1 MSISLALLQLV
12 ASVATAATA
21 TYLIVE
27 SRERRQFLSA
37 KAEDLYTAVE
47 TVDRGLSDFFGQA
60 YTLICDGRPLRP
72 STDFAWSK
80 LQQEQAKVRM
90 LVSFYFPTLWP
101 EVKRGDAGV
110 ATAVAA
116 LAEYELHHPEE
127 SALLALDHVVLDM
140 KDALEA
146 LKHAVV
152 VAHRDG
158 RGHPLGLRRKLVTP
172 ELRRALR
179 MAA

>member
-12 ASVATAATA
+12 AAVATAATA

-27 SRERRQFLSA
+27 SREKRQFLST
-37 KAEDLYTAVE
+37 KAEELYTAVE
-47 TVDRGLSDFFGQA
+47 TVDRSLVEFFGQA
-60 YTLICDGRPLRP
+60 YALICEGRALRP
-72 STDFAWSK
+72 STDYAWSL
-80 LQQEQAKVRM
+80 LQQEQAKVHM
-90 LVSFYFPTLWP
+90 LVSFYFPTLWT
-101 EVKRGDAGV
+101 ELKRGDAGV
-110 ATAVAA
+110 ATAMAA
-116 LAEYELHHPEE
+116 LVEFEQRHPEE
-127 SALLALDHVVLDM
+127 SALLALDHLVHDM

-152 VAHRDG
+152 LAHRDG
-158 RGHPLGLRRKLVTP
+158 RGHAHGLRRLIVTP